1 MNKNQ
6 VKGAAKASVGK
17 IQRAAGK
24 LVGSRKQEAKGIG
37 KQLVGKA
44 QQQLGDVQEAL
55 ETPRKRDGGERYE
68 VRRAGLLAAARRAA
82 RGRRAP

>member
-17 IQRAAGK
+17 LQHAAGR
-24 LVGSRKQEAKGIG
+24 LVGSRKQEAKGIA
-37 KQLVGKA
+37 KQLIGKA
-44 QQQLGDVQEAL
+44 QQQLGDVQEAIK
-55 ETPRKRDGGERYE
+55 TQKKRDGSERYE
-68 VRRAGLLAAARRAA
+68 VRRAGLLAAARHAA